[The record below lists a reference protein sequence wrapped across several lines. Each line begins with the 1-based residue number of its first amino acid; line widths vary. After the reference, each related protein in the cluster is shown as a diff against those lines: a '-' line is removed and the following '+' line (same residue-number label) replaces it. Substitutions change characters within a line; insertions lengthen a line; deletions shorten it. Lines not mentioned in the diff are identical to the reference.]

1 MVHTSQ
7 KSNLPIESLTEMEY
21 VDSYDFML
29 SRRDIAAALY
39 WNYDISKLYNIEN
52 LPTLYYRAEYADG
65 SVNTNVA
72 GKDAEFFKSHKV
84 HALYKTLPTGEWQ
97 ELSVSQEQRSMPPN
111 TIAYGNVQLFF
122 DNQHGFSRSYT
133 DSVSPTAKSFAL
145 PMPEDIPDAVKWQIY
160 GNDSWVDHSFG
171 SVTVESYT
179 TTIPTTTEELSEQ
192 EIERQY
198 QAWLLENP
206 IPTATIY
213 YAFDDASLA
222 GFELFW
228 QQCRHYYLGQI
239 GLLLGLFAVAALSA
253 LWLLIVC
260 GRRSSD
266 DELHL
271 CFIDHMWTEAGLF
284 SLFVFIVGF
293 IGIAV
298 VGMEGLIYS
307 NLFSDRIMSSLY
319 CVGLTLLAMAVL
331 VWLLSMVRLLKA
343 KCFLTN
349 SLTWKLFYWC
359 SLPFKKAYALLRS
372 CFDERSFKAYP
383 LTEALQKRQMV
394 FLGTLGGVLLFA
406 LFVSLATGSSAA
418 FAALLLSGVVLGCI
432 AYWHITGNLKTYK
445 EINAGFN
452 ESFEEQMK
460 SERTKTALITNVSH
474 DLKTPLTSI
483 ITYLDLLEKEE
494 LSDSARDYVTV
505 LTQKSQRLKSIVSD
519 LFDLSKSAS
528 GNIPLDMEVLDLRR
542 LIEQTMADMRD
553 NIEDSG
559 LTIKTTL
566 PEGEVNI
573 YADGKKL
580 YRVFQNVIGNALKYS
595 MPGTRVFITL
605 ENENGMATAT
615 LKNTAGYEMDFTA
628 DEVLQRFARGDKSRT
643 GDGSGLG
650 LSIAESFTGACGG
663 KFRVEL
669 DGDLFKVIISFAEMT

>member
-1 MVHTSQ
+1 
-7 KSNLPIESLTEMEY
+7 
-21 VDSYDFML
+21 
-29 SRRDIAAALY
+29 
-39 WNYDISKLYNIEN
+39 
-52 LPTLYYRAEYADG
+52 
-65 SVNTNVA
+65 
-72 GKDAEFFKSHKV
+72 
-84 HALYKTLPTGEWQ
+84 
-97 ELSVSQEQRSMPPN
+97 
-111 TIAYGNVQLFF
+111 
-122 DNQHGFSRSYT
+122 
-133 DSVSPTAKSFAL
+133 
-145 PMPEDIPDAVKWQIY
+145 
-160 GNDSWVDHSFG
+160 
-171 SVTVESYT
+171 
-179 TTIPTTTEELSEQ
+179 
-192 EIERQY
+192 
-198 QAWLLENP
+198 
-206 IPTATIY
+206 
-213 YAFDDASLA
+213 
-222 GFELFW
+222 
-228 QQCRHYYLGQI
+228 
-239 GLLLGLFAVAALSA
+239 FAVAALSA

-260 GRRSSD
+260 GHRSSD

-432 AYWHITGNLKTYK
+432 AYWHITGNIKTYK